1 MTNVQKPMDRFAP
14 GSDIL
19 KCKPT
24 EEEYFEFR
32 ELLTSGNIEPSDYIN
47 TNIHEDYLKALAH
60 LGLCLDELVKL
71 DNPELIKVLIENELA
86 EEYYENWKDHPDMEI
101 RYLLAETGHFPEHFI
116 NDDAPDVK
124 FATVCRNPELL
135 LEFPEVIENQEYL
148 SSVVMAVYKWTE
160 FESKIG
166 QLVYDKALEQEY
178 ENMEPLEL
186 KLKAM
191 KHEPTS
197 IEKTMTIQ
205 QLYDAGSP
213 LWAHEY
219 TPHQIQTLYDRHCLD
234 DPTLMREVWK
244 MDPKLPSWYVDL
256 FILSHSK

>member
-1 MTNVQKPMDRFAP
+1 MDRFAP

-47 TNIHEDYLKALAH
+47 TNIHEDYLKAFAH
-60 LGLCLDELVKL
+60 LGLCLEELVKL

-124 FATVCRNPELL
+124 SATVNRYPELIPK
-135 LEFPEVIENQEYL
+135 FPQALDNSEYL
-148 SSVVMAVYKWTE
+148 STILDGIYKWTE
-160 FESKIG
+160 FDPEIG
-166 QLVYDKALEQEY
+166 QLVYDKAIERNYTRL
-178 ENMEPLEL
+178 EPLEL

-191 KHEPTS
+191 SQEMTPL
-197 IEKTMTIQ
+197 EKTMTNQ
-205 QLYDAGSP
+205 QLYNTGSP
-213 LWAHEY
+213 LWARNY
-219 TPHQIQTLYDRHCLD
+219 TPHQIQTLYDRHYLENA
-234 DPTLMREVWK
+234 TMMREVWA